1 MPSEES
7 ERSEVPEEWLRM
19 PLEDMVDKGW
29 RPRIKRKGDREYL
42 TLRFGNQERSLGPAS
57 EERINLFGE
66 MFPKLR
72 AMLTNVRRRPPKT
85 SGILT
90 TKIKNPKEIGT
101 GYRPSLEV
109 LNWYSW
115 AKSKEYDGSLGD
127 FVNEVVHNYF
137 KEQGWT
143 LAVIQVRS

>member
-1 MPSEES
+1 MSS
-7 ERSEVPEEWLRM
+7 DQEVPEEWLQM
-19 PLEDMVDKGW
+19 PLEDMVSKGW
-29 RPRIKRKGDREYL
+29 RPRIKRKGEREYL
-42 TLRFGNQERSLGPAS
+42 TIRFGNQERSLGPATQ
-57 EERINLFGE
+57 ERIDLFGE

-72 AMLTNVRRRPPKT
+72 QMLTGKRGRTSRG
-85 SGILT
+85 SGILRT
-90 TKIKNPKEIGT
+90 PIKKPEEIGT

-115 AKSKEYDGSLGD
+115 AKSKEYNGSLGD

-137 KEQGWT
+137 REQGWR